1 MRTQVG
7 IVGAGP
13 AGLMLSHLLHLA
25 GISSI
30 VIEDRSRAYCE
41 ARVRAGLMEN
51 WVAQMLI
58 DTGVGERLQREA
70 MVHDGI
76 YISFKRRGAPHRLP
90 QADRQAGV
98 HLRPEGGRHR
108 PDRQAARRRRP
119 DFLRGFGHQRSR
131 FRWRQRRKSA
141 SATTA
146 RRRRSNAISSAA
158 ATASTASAGRAFRP
172 ACSRTTTG
180 SIRSAGSA
188 SCRSRRRRIDELIY
202 CFHERGFALFSMR
215 GPELSR
221 LYLQVPPDEDIE
233 QWPDARIW
241 DELETRLGGVRPLKR
256 GKIVQKGITPMRS
269 FVTEPMQSGRL
280 FLAGDAAHIVPPT
293 GAKGMNLAMAD
304 VRVLSRA
311 IEAHVTIRPRGFAE
325 GLFRDLSQPR
335 VEGSALL
342 LVDDAD
348 AAPSHDDDGFR
359 HKRQIAEIDYVD
371 RLAGGDD
378 VARGELCADCRCAS
392 YAVASCVAS
401 YARVDRIGIRDYR
414 GHRRV
419 IAPSAADRNGRGVIR
434 LRCVDWP
441 LPVYVLGT
449 YSLLDACGLR
459 SDGL

>member
-41 ARVRAGLMEN
+41 ARVRAGLMEH
-51 WVAQMLI
+51 WTAHMLI
-58 DTGVGERLQREA
+58 DTGVGERLKREA

-76 YISFKRRGAPHRLP
+76 YISFKGEARHIDFHKLIGK
-90 QADRQAGV
+90 QV
-98 HLRPEGGRHR
+98 YHLRPEGGRHR
-108 PDRQAARRRRP
+108 PDRQAACRRRA
-119 DFLRGFGHQRSR
+119 DFLRGRGHQRPR
-131 FRWRQRRKSA
+131 FRRQEIRKSA
-141 SATTA
+141 SSTRA
-146 RRRRSNAISSAA
+146 RPQEIECDFI
-158 ATASTASAGRAFRP
+158 GGCDGFHGVCRP
-172 ACSRTTTG
+172 SFPTG
-180 SIRSAGSA
+180 VLKDYDRVYPFGWLGILSESPPP
-188 SCRSRRRRIDELIY
+188 DHELIY

-221 LYLQVPPDEDIE
+221 LYVQVPPDEDIE
-233 QWPDARIW
+233 QWSDQRIW

-311 IEAHVTIRPRGFAE
+311 IEAHVKSGDEDAAE
-325 GLFRDLSQPR
+325 ELFRDLSQPG
-335 VEGSALL
+335 VEGPAVL

-348 AAPSHDDDGFR
+348 AAPAQRRDGLR
-359 HKRQIAEIDYVD
+359 HQAPDRRD
-371 RLAGGDD
+371 RLCDGLGGGDD
-378 VARGELCADCRCAS
+378 VARGELRRACRSSRPPSRFLSVPLNVHQCRAS
-392 YAVASCVAS
+392 
-401 YARVDRIGIRDYR
+401 
-414 GHRRV
+414 
-419 IAPSAADRNGRGVIR
+419 
-434 LRCVDWP
+434 
-441 LPVYVLGT
+441 
-449 YSLLDACGLR
+449 
-459 SDGL
+459 